1 MLPNTKTI
9 IEAALGSDAT
19 ISRERKDEIQSV
31 LNPQASSQKRILI
44 TTKKASEILEVSVVT
59 LRKYEKRGLLT
70 PIRYTA
76 RRIRWDR
83 KDVETFKMQGVQAFP
98 A

>member
-19 ISRERKDEIQSV
+19 ITHDEKRKIQSA
-31 LNPQASSQKRILI
+31 LDPGASSPKRTLI
-44 TTKKASEILEVSVVT
+44 TTEQAAEIVGVSTVT
-59 LRKYEKRGLLT
+59 LRQYEKKGLLT
-70 PIRYTA
+70 PIRYSA

-83 KDVETFKMQGVQAFP
+83 DEVEAFRRQGVQVVP
-98 A
+98 V

>member
-9 IEAALGSDAT
+9 IEAALGIDAT
-19 ISRERKDEIQSV
+19 ISQEQREKIKAV
-31 LNPQASSQKRILI
+31 LNPKISPSKRNLI
-44 TTKKASEILEVSVVT
+44 TTKKASEILEISAVT

-70 PIRYTA
+70 TIRYSP

-83 KDVETFKMQGVQAFP
+83 DEIETFKLQGVQAFP

>member
-1 MLPNTKTI
+1 MLPNTMTI
-9 IEAALGSDAT
+9 IRAAIGSDAT
-19 ISRERKDEIQSV
+19 ISREQKDEIQAV
-31 LNPQASSQKRILI
+31 LNPQASSQKRTLI
-44 TTKKASEILEVSVVT
+44 TTKMASEILEVSVVT

-83 KDVETFKMQGVQAFP
+83 SEVETFKMQGV
-98 A
+98 

>member
-19 ISRERKDEIQSV
+19 ISQDQKEKIKAV
-31 LNPQASSQKRILI
+31 LNPQTSPSKRNLI
-44 TTKKASEILEVSVVT
+44 TTKKASEVLGVSTVT
-59 LRKYEKRGLLT
+59 LRKYEKKGLLT
-70 PIRYTA
+70 PIRYSL

-83 KDVETFKMQGVQAFP
+83 DEIETFRLEGVQASPF
-98 A
+98 

>member
-19 ISRERKDEIQSV
+19 ITREQKDVIQSA
-31 LNPQASSQKRILI
+31 LNPQAPSQKRILI

-59 LRKYEKRGLLT
+59 LRKYEKKGLLT

-76 RRIRWDR
+76 RRIRWDHNE
-83 KDVETFKMQGVQAFP
+83 VETFKMQGV
-98 A
+98 

>member
-9 IEAALGSDAT
+9 IEAALCSDVT
-19 ISRERKDEIQSV
+19 ISTEQKDKIQSV
-31 LNPQASSQKRILI
+31 LNPKASKLKRTLI
-44 TTKKASEILEVSVVT
+44 TTKKASEILEVSAVT
-59 LRKYEKRGLLT
+59 LRKYEKKGLLT

-76 RRIRWDR
+76 RRIRWDH
-83 KDVETFKMQGVQAFP
+83 DEVETFKLQGVQASP